1 MRFTL
6 RFGDGYEI
14 LMSSWVPSPPLREGE
29 RVRVG
34 SKHLLRDWGFVA
46 ELSVF
51 AFMGSGAFLAGTGVE
66 SLSIII
72 MHEGKRLYLL
82 MRHAIRETSQ
92 LPPSK
97 RTLKWFLLRRP
108 L

>member
-1 MRFTL
+1 M
-6 RFGDGYEI
+6 
-14 LMSSWVPSPPLREGE
+14 
-29 RVRVG
+29 
-34 SKHLLRDWGFVA
+34 A

-51 AFMGSGAFLAGTGVE
+51 AFMESGAFLAGRGVE

-72 MHEGKRLYLL
+72 THEGKKVVLL
-82 MRHAIRETSQ
+82 MRHGIRETSQ

-108 L
+108 LYPEGTSRPYVWLLAYFS